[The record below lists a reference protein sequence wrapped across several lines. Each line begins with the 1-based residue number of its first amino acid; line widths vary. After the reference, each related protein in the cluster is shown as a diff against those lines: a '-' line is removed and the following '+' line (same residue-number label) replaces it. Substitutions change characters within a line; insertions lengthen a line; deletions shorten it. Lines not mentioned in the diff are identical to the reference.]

1 MNKDRKILLLI
12 LFFSV
17 LVAFSFMNIL
27 TLSDKR
33 KKLKSNILSS
43 EMMYSR
49 IGRDHKEILPED
61 VEEFRKNIE
70 EEKKAFF
77 VSEDTDPYKFGLE
90 IKDLLEKSKLNVIS
104 YKTIEEEDS
113 YLIEFSIKGST
124 YNFFSFLNNL
134 NRSGMN
140 YRFPYLTIRNEKR
153 GLSSVFRIGYSL
165 YE

>member
-17 LVAFSFMNIL
+17 LVAFSFLNVL
-27 TLSDKR
+27 NLSEKMEN
-33 KKLKSNILSS
+33 LKSKILSS

-49 IGRDHKEILPED
+49 IGMDHKEILPED
-61 VEEFRKNIE
+61 VEEYRKMIDD
-70 EEKKAFF
+70 EKSAFF

-90 IKDLLEKSKLNVIS
+90 IKDMLEKSKLNVIS

-113 YLIEFSIKGST
+113 YLIEFSINGST
-124 YNFFSFLNNL
+124 YNFFSFLKNL